1 MYGFLL
7 VFYSNF
13 EIFDFKNSVTLKTVL
28 GSVKVMEL
36 LPFDNIII
44 QYLYSAIM
52 SYADTE
58 ALDREHMTSY
68 ERSITT
74 MGLSYRFRDRR
85 RFRSKIAKKN
95 SHPLYFAPP
104 LKRVPIGIGY
114 WRMGSKNRMM
124 GLPSRERSLTISS
137 AVWIQC
143 TNVTDGRTD
152 GQTDRHRATATALT
166 HSVSR

>member
-85 RFRSKIAKKN
+85 RFRSKIAKKK
-95 SHPLYFAPP
+95 FPP
-104 LKRVPIGIGY
+104 LVFCAPAKA
-114 WRMGSKNRMM
+114 GSNWNWVLAH
-124 GLPSRERSLTISS
+124 GLKK
-137 AVWIQC
+137 
-143 TNVTDGRTD
+143 
-152 GQTDRHRATATALT
+152 
-166 HSVSR
+166 

>member
-36 LPFDNIII
+36 LPFD
-44 QYLYSAIM
+44 
-52 SYADTE
+52 
-58 ALDREHMTSY
+58 REHMTSY

-95 SHPLYFAPP
+95 FPP
-104 LKRVPIGIGY
+104 LVFCAPAKA
-114 WRMGSKNRMM
+114 GSNWNWVLAH
-124 GLPSRERSLTISS
+124 GLKK
-137 AVWIQC
+137 
-143 TNVTDGRTD
+143 
-152 GQTDRHRATATALT
+152 
-166 HSVSR
+166 